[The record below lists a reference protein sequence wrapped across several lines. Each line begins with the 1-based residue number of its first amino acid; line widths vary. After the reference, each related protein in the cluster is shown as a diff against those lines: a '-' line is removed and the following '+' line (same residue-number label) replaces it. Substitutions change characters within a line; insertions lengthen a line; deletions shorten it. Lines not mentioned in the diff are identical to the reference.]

1 MRKIAVLIVMII
13 ACATFASAIPAFARK
28 YGYSCD
34 VCHAPIPRLKA
45 IGEEFMNNG
54 YRIPGKEPPRAT
66 IDTGDPTLLLQRE
79 LPLAMRFDGFASY
92 EPNAAG
98 VKGDFRTPFVM
109 KILSGGNISDKI
121 SYYTYF
127 LMTEESKLVGLEDT
141 YLYFHDLFGL
151 PLSLVFGQYR
161 VSDPVKP
168 SEIRMT
174 FEEYKIFKFT
184 VGDSKIALSYDRG
197 LMAGYATKFGL
208 DLVLQVVNGN
218 GIDQQEIFDSDK
230 YKSVAYRVAQ
240 SLWKGNIRLGI
251 LGYAGKEEM
260 LGGLTNKVT
269 YFGPDVRLRFSN
281 LELMFEYVRRT
292 DSNPFNRIEFNP
304 TFAPE
309 PQNQKTDAI
318 LAEAVF
324 APQGD
329 KSRTFFTFAFN
340 NIDSRL
346 DEVKYRTLTLNV
358 CHLLRR
364 NLKWIAEYTH
374 DLVRDNHRLLTGI
387 ITAF

>member
-1 MRKIAVLIVMII
+1 MKKIIALIVLIIVS
-13 ACATFASAIPAFARK
+13 ASVASAIPAFARK
-28 YGYSCD
+28 YGYSCEI
-34 VCHAPIPRLKA
+34 CHAPIPRLKA
-45 IGEEFMNNG
+45 FGEEFMDNG
-54 YRIPGKEPPRAT
+54 YRIPDKEPPRAT
-66 IDTGDPTLLLQRE
+66 IDTGDPILLLQRE

-151 PLSLVFGQYR
+151 PLSFVFGQYR
-161 VSDPVKP
+161 VSDPIKP

-197 LMAGYATKFGL
+197 LMAGYGTKFGM
-208 DLVLQVVNGN
+208 DFSLQVVNGN
-218 GIDQQEIFDSDK
+218 GIDEQEIFDSDK
-230 YKSVAYRVAQ
+230 YKSVVYRVAQ
-240 SLWKGNIRLGI
+240 SLWKDIIRIGI
-251 LGYAGKEEM
+251 LGYTGREAM
-260 LGGLTNKVT
+260 LGGLTNRVT
-269 YFGPDVRLRFSN
+269 YFGPDIRLRLPK
-281 LELMFEYVRRT
+281 LELMFEFVHRT
-292 DSNPFNRIEFNP
+292 DSHPFNRIEFDA

-329 KSRTFFTFAFN
+329 KSRMFFTLAFN
-340 NIDSRL
+340 DIAASL
-346 DEVKYRTLTLNV
+346 EEVKYRTLTLNI
-358 CHLLRR
+358 CHVLRR

>member
-1 MRKIAVLIVMII
+1 MRKIIILIVLIIVS
-13 ACATFASAIPAFARK
+13 ASFASAIPAFARK
-28 YGYSCD
+28 YGYSCEI
-34 VCHAPIPRLKA
+34 CHAPIPRLKA
-45 IGEEFMNNG
+45 FGEEFMDNG
-54 YRIPGKEPPRAT
+54 YRIPDKEPPRAT
-66 IDTGDPTLLLQRE
+66 IDTGDPILLLQRE

-92 EPNAAG
+92 EPNATG

-151 PLSLVFGQYR
+151 PLSFVFGQYR
-161 VSDPVKP
+161 ISDPIKP

-197 LMAGYATKFGL
+197 LMAGYATKFGM
-208 DLVLQVVNGN
+208 DFNLQVVNGN
-218 GIDQQEIFDSDK
+218 GIDEQEIFDSDK
-230 YKSVAYRVAQ
+230 YKSVVYRVAQ
-240 SLWKGNIRLGI
+240 SLWKDNIRIGI
-251 LGYAGKEEM
+251 LGYTGREAM
-260 LGGLTNKVT
+260 LGGLTNRVT
-269 YFGPDVRLRFSN
+269 YFGPDVRLRLPK
-281 LELMFEYVRRT
+281 LELMFEYVHRT
-292 DSNPFNRIEFNP
+292 DSNPFNRIEFDP

-309 PQNQKTDAI
+309 PQNQTTDAI

-329 KSRTFFTFAFN
+329 KSRMFFTLAFN
-340 NIDSRL
+340 DIASSL
-346 DEVKYRTLTLNV
+346 EEVKYRTLTLNI
-358 CHLLRR
+358 CHVLRR

-374 DLVRDNHRLLTGI
+374 DFVRDNHRLLTGI